1 MGLGTQV
8 VNLVGLHFLNDTRQV
23 GRVRQVAVMQFEP
36 GIVDMRILID
46 VVDPRR
52 VELGSTPL
60 DAVHLV
66 SFFQKKFS
74 DAFTNSRRGSGDQ
87 NYFRHNGVELMTNVT
102 N

>member
-66 SFFQKKFS
+66 SFFQKKFGKVG
-74 DAFTNSRRGSGDQ
+74 AVLTGNARNKCLFHR
-87 NYFRHNGVELMTNVT
+87 
-102 N
+102 